1 MILAALIGL
10 LALQAPA
17 SITIATARGE
27 DAVEIRTDA
36 GGAPT
41 LPASGL
47 VTALGGHVRIS
58 GSWAEVAIGRQ
69 PFRFLLGAPFYSY
82 NDRVQPLAAAA
93 ALVHDT
99 LYLPL
104 QVATEVLPRLFP
116 KQYRYDAANDR
127 FMEAGAPAVAAR
139 TAPPM
144 TASAPAST
152 GRDEAERLPSGI
164 LPGHLVTID
173 PGHGGVDP
181 GNPGMFFPRG
191 VREKDVTL
199 QIGLLVR
206 DELKRRGVAVRMT
219 RTTDTLIALG
229 DRGGYCSDG
238 CDLFLSIHI
247 NSLPRR
253 PGYTAARGFETYFLA
268 EAKTEDARRVARMEN
283 DAVRFESETVASHPA
298 GGLDFILKDLQLN
311 EHLRESALLA
321 ERVQDNLDR
330 VHTGT
335 NRGVKQ
341 AGFMVLTTARRPAI
355 LAELGYST
363 NRAGGRFLT
372 SNAGQRELARA
383 LADAVVAYLH
393 EYERRTGS
401 ADSGRG
407 G

>member
-1 MILAALIGL
+1 MIGSL
-10 LALQAPA
+10 LLGVLMLQAPPE
-17 SITIATARGE
+17 ITVATARGRTVL
-27 DAVEIRTDA
+27 DVRTDA
-36 GGAPT
+36 RGAP
-41 LPASGL
+41 LLSASAL
-47 VTALGGHVRIS
+47 VSALGGNVRIS
-58 GSWAEVAIGRQ
+58 GSWAEVAVARQ
-69 PFRFLLGAPFYSY
+69 PFRFLLGAPFLAW
-82 NDRVQPLAAAA
+82 NNRVQPLTASA
-93 ALVHDT
+93 ALIRDT

-104 QVATEVLPRLFP
+104 QFAAEVLPRLFADR
-116 KQYRYDAANDR
+116 YRYDASAAR
-127 FMEAGAPAVAAR
+127 LSEAGAPAVAAVDPDVSPA
-139 TAPPM
+139 TAAAAPPDN
-144 TASAPAST
+144 AP
-152 GRDEAERLPSGI
+152 RLPSGI
-164 LPGHLVTID
+164 RAGHLVTID

-206 DELKRRGVAVRMT
+206 DALKRRGVAVRMT

-229 DRGGYCSDG
+229 DRGGYCSDN

-253 PGYTAARGFETYFLA
+253 PGYTTARGFETYFLA

-283 DAVRFESETVASHPA
+283 EAVRFETETVASHPA

-330 VHTGT
+330 VHSGT

-363 NRAGGRFLT
+363 NPEDGRFLT
-372 SNAGQRELARA
+372 SSAGQRQLADA

-393 EYERRTGS
+393 EYERRSGAAGAGTGP
-401 ADSGRG
+401 
-407 G
+407 

>member
-1 MILAALIGL
+1 MIGSL
-10 LALQAPA
+10 LLGVLMLQAPPG
-17 SITIATARGE
+17 ITVATARGRTVL
-27 DAVEIRTDA
+27 DVRTDA
-36 GGAPT
+36 RGAP
-41 LPASGL
+41 LLSASAL
-47 VTALGGHVRIS
+47 VSALGGNVRIS
-58 GSWAEVAIGRQ
+58 GSWAEVSVARQ
-69 PFRFLLGAPFYSY
+69 PFRFLLGAPFLAW
-82 NDRVQPLAAAA
+82 NNRVQPLTASA
-93 ALVHDT
+93 ALIRDT

-104 QVATEVLPRLFP
+104 QFAAEVLPRLFADR
-116 KQYRYDAANDR
+116 YRYDASAAR
-127 FMEAGAPAVAAR
+127 LSEAGAPAVAAVDPDVSPA
-139 TAPPM
+139 TAAAAPPDN
-144 TASAPAST
+144 AP
-152 GRDEAERLPSGI
+152 RLPSGI
-164 LPGHLVTID
+164 RAGHLVTID

-206 DELKRRGVAVRMT
+206 DALKRRGVAVRMT

-229 DRGGYCSDG
+229 DRGGYCSDN

-253 PGYTAARGFETYFLA
+253 PGYTTARGFETYFLA

-283 DAVRFESETVASHPA
+283 EAVRFETETVASHPA

-330 VHTGT
+330 VHSGT

-363 NRAGGRFLT
+363 NPEDGRFLT
-372 SNAGQRELARA
+372 SSAGQRQLADA

-393 EYERRTGS
+393 EYERRSGAAGAGTGP
-401 ADSGRG
+401 
-407 G
+407 

>member
-144 TASAPAST
+144 TA
-152 GRDEAERLPSGI
+152 
-164 LPGHLVTID
+164 
-173 PGHGGVDP
+173 
-181 GNPGMFFPRG
+181 
-191 VREKDVTL
+191 
-199 QIGLLVR
+199 
-206 DELKRRGVAVRMT
+206 
-219 RTTDTLIALG
+219 
-229 DRGGYCSDG
+229 
-238 CDLFLSIHI
+238 
-247 NSLPRR
+247 
-253 PGYTAARGFETYFLA
+253 
-268 EAKTEDARRVARMEN
+268 
-283 DAVRFESETVASHPA
+283 
-298 GGLDFILKDLQLN
+298 
-311 EHLRESALLA
+311 
-321 ERVQDNLDR
+321 
-330 VHTGT
+330 
-335 NRGVKQ
+335 
-341 AGFMVLTTARRPAI
+341 
-355 LAELGYST
+355 
-363 NRAGGRFLT
+363 
-372 SNAGQRELARA
+372 
-383 LADAVVAYLH
+383 
-393 EYERRTGS
+393 
-401 ADSGRG
+401 
-407 G
+407 